1 MSLPTTIPPIS
12 RMPTGGRGSSRD
24 SRRSWKRER
33 PFARTDRSDH
43 VFIFGISRAS
53 LSCGAA
59 SGGGAGLDPRRAS
72 GVAAGGPP
80 PHPAR
85 AAASDEACGAS
96 DDRVPRH
103 APNETSVATMAIVRM
118 TFMAGLPRNQELR
131 EREAQTVEPLVAH
144 DADVSLVSFLD
155 AQLRADVVIQRVDLH
170 VPGAG
175 VRHVEPDAA
184 GAGAVADVEDAV
196 ALWIDAQLE
205 D

>member
-59 SGGGAGLDPRRAS
+59 SAGGGGVGAPRPPVVGAGGGGAAAPD
-72 GVAAGGPP
+72 AAG
-80 PHPAR
+80 
-85 AAASDEACGAS
+85 AAAADEACGAS

-103 APNETSVATMAIVRM
+103 APSETSVATMAIVRM
-118 TFMAGLPRNQELR
+118 TFMAGLPGNQELR

-155 AQLRADVVIQRVDLH
+155 AQLR
-170 VPGAG
+170 
-175 VRHVEPDAA
+175 
-184 GAGAVADVEDAV
+184 
-196 ALWIDAQLE
+196 
-205 D
+205 